1 MSVARLFRHCSR
13 SFGDYRA
20 NRKTVGGL
28 ALASAASAGGG
39 LLAAPRLAAQFWTG
53 ESASTSVM
61 SRSRSFLVRGPY
73 LNMQAG
79 GIYVL
84 VNLQHVPKEQ
94 RTGFPHS

>member
-1 MSVARLFRHCSR
+1 MLNAARVLRTYLRVARLFRHCSR

-53 ESASTSVM
+53 ESASTSV
-61 SRSRSFLVRGPY
+61 
-73 LNMQAG
+73 NMR
-79 GIYVL
+79 IVST
-84 VNLQHVPKEQ
+84 P
-94 RTGFPHS
+94 